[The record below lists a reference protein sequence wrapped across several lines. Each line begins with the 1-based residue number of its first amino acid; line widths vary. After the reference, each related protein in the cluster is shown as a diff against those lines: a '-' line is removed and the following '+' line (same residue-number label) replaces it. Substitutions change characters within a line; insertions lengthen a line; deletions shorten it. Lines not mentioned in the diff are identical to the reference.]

1 MERSYRKS
9 FVSLWE
15 ILEFLFYFLFFFN
28 AYETIKEF
36 ETCCEKPVAS
46 QPSLHVRYKTILLLE
61 KEEICSKK
69 REGDWIIKLPDMYCT
84 KKKHMKMI
92 ESMKEG

>member
-1 MERSYRKS
+1 MGNFRI
-9 FVSLWE
+9 FV
-15 ILEFLFYFLFFFN
+15 LFPFFFN

>member
-9 FVSLWE
+9 LVSLWE
-15 ILEFLFYFLFFFN
+15 ILEFLFYFLFFN

-61 KEEICSKK
+61 KKKFVLK
-69 REGDWIIKLPDMYCT
+69 RERETELSNSWICIAL
-84 KKKHMKMI
+84 KKKAH
-92 ESMKEG
+92 END